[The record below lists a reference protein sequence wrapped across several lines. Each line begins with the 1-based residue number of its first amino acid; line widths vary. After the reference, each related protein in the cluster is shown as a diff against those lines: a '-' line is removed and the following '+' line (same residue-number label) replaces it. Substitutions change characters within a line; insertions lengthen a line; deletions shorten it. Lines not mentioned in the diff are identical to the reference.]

1 MLDQSVEAFFATKK
15 NYFASEILTA
25 KELFNSFFHYSM
37 LNSRI
42 FLCHQW
48 NHFQIGQ
55 KKQML
60 TTTVSVTLNC

>member
-25 KELFNSFFHYSM
+25 EELFNSSFHY
-37 LNSRI
+37 LYRI

-55 KKQML
+55 KK
-60 TTTVSVTLNC
+60 NKC

>member
-42 FLCHQW
+42 FCVINGIIFKLD
-48 NHFQIGQ
+48 
-55 KKQML
+55 KK
-60 TTTVSVTLNC
+60 NKC

>member
-25 KELFNSFFHYSM
+25 KELFNSFFHY
-37 LNSRI
+37 LYRI
-42 FLCHQW
+42 FCVINGIIFKLDK
-48 NHFQIGQ
+48 